1 MQLEAE
7 VHIVIISKSDKKSNY
22 MLTFQRKI
30 TVQRKNSKKPKCSS
44 MSPTLMYLTFHPL
57 PFPRWIMRRR
67 VKLLLAANSLQP
79 VGRGSVLTYAVML
92 VQAVAVCSQ
101 CDQQFVSPIHFGTHM
116 RAEHFCWVVLH
127 PTSYWS
133 TCFLNCFL
141 NWIVSGI
148 VFKKPDCTRCCLMSA
163 HCTALIDLHPLHWS
177 IIKETYIIALWQI
190 KFCATL
196 KRTTGRTFI

>member
-1 MQLEAE
+1 MQFEAE

-79 VGRGSVLTYAVML
+79 VGRGSVLTYATGAGVGC
-92 VQAVAVCSQ
+92 VVCNQ
-101 CDQQFVSPIHFGTHM
+101 CDQQFVSLNHFGTHM
-116 RAEHFCWVVLH
+116 RAEHFCWVVLN

-141 NWIVSGI
+141 NWIVSRI
-148 VFKKPDCTRCCLMSA
+148 VF
-163 HCTALIDLHPLHWS
+163 
-177 IIKETYIIALWQI
+177 
-190 KFCATL
+190 
-196 KRTTGRTFI
+196 

>member
-79 VGRGSVLTYAVML
+79 VGKGSVLTYATGAGVGC
-92 VQAVAVCSQ
+92 VVCNQ
-101 CDQQFVSPIHFGTHM
+101 CDQQFVSLNHFGTHM

-141 NWIVSGI
+141 NWIVSRI

-163 HCTALIDLHPLHWS
+163 QLLLIYIHCIGPLS
-177 IIKETYIIALWQI
+177 
-190 KFCATL
+190 
-196 KRTTGRTFI
+196 KRHT